1 MSYPK
6 VILPVAAGVILT
18 ITVTACSLFEDQHVA
33 RGHELFAYY
42 CSHCHGPKG
51 QGNGYNA
58 GNMDPRPRDLT
69 DRAEPYMAG
78 LSNDDIFRS
87 IREGVAGA
95 FPEAQKAAA
104 AGGKEAQ
111 KKTEDEEGG
120 SPLMPY
126 WGYTFSEDEIW
137 DLVAYV
143 RTLHKNTAEKIVF
156 KDEAGA
162 ASKKPALTK
171 PQAPAFPEPG
181 SSEGVKLA
189 EEGKH
194 LYETKYSC
202 SGCHRING
210 KGGQVGPDLS
220 RAGFRLNA
228 KWIYQWIQYPQA
240 FRSNTKMPAFNMP
253 EADVEAIVM
262 YLKTLHATSAES
274 PGPPFGKGPM

>member
-1 MSYPK
+1 MNYPK
-6 VILPVAAGVILT
+6 IILPFAAGVMMMIV
-18 ITVTACSLFEDQHVA
+18 VTACALFEDKHVA
-33 RGHELFAYY
+33 RGHELFTYY
-42 CSHCHGPKG
+42 CSHCHGPSG

-58 GNMDPRPRDLT
+58 VNIDPRPRDLT
-69 DRAEPYMAG
+69 DRRESYMAD
-78 LSNDDIFRS
+78 LSNQDIFKS

-95 FPEAQKAAA
+95 FPETKQAPAGEAKKKA
-104 AGGKEAQ
+104 
-111 KKTEDEEGG
+111 EDEEGG

-126 WGYTFSEDEIW
+126 WGYTFSQEEIW

-143 RTLHKNTAEKIVF
+143 RTLHKNTAEKITF
-156 KDEAGA
+156 KEEGGE
-162 ASKKPALTK
+162 ASKKPSLTK
-171 PQAPAFPEPG
+171 AQAPAFPDLNSP
-181 SSEGVKLA
+181 EGAKLA

-228 KWIYQWIQYPQA
+228 NWIYQWIQYPQS

-253 EADVEAIVM
+253 EADAKAITM

-274 PGPPFGKGPM
+274 LGPPFGKGPT